1 MRCDCWHAPA
11 SWGTCISVHALG
23 FLWLRSE
30 RVAGWGAEGSATA
43 GGSVWVSWSTGNYSF
58 YPNQQAPSYPTS
70 TIYAPQFADP
80 ASYNAV
86 VRAAAG
92 GIFIPLACWKRP
104 WALHVRLH
112 CTLCR

>member
-1 MRCDCWHAPA
+1 MP
-11 SWGTCISVHALG
+11 
-23 FLWLRSE
+23 
-30 RVAGWGAEGSATA
+30 GWRAEGSPTA

-86 VRAAAG
+86 VRAAS
-92 GIFIPLACWKRP
+92 
-104 WALHVRLH
+104 
-112 CTLCR
+112 